1 MASIDNEYI
10 VRLLCV
16 CLGTRM
22 MLVSEFVPFG
32 SLKDYLKKF
41 KSEINAE
48 TLLIFATQVAS
59 VCIVIKNHIC
69 IYAYI
74 YIYIVSC
81 VTKK

>member
-1 MASIDNEYI
+1 MASIDNEY
-10 VRLLCV
+10 VVQLLCV

-32 SLKDYLKKF
+32 SLKDHLKKF

-59 VCIVIKNHIC
+59 VC
-69 IYAYI
+69 
-74 YIYIVSC
+74 
-81 VTKK
+81 